1 MNTIR
6 FSAQGIFICL
16 IAAAFSSCTIQKRV
30 HMPGFHIEWN
40 GEEARIAKPL
50 NTSTTVQVSEE
61 EASKK
66 GIAVLTDAAEF
77 AVVSNRNEHVTEELL
92 KDEGIAPQVKQSPRE
107 TQKATHPRVHFP
119 TRLFSPV
126 QTLQARVSG
135 DETRRADGMS
145 IASMVCGIVGVF
157 MPLLVLPILAIIFAG
172 VGLHRI
178 KMNPDLRGKG
188 MAVAGLVLGI
198 LGFLYSVL
206 FIAVLVASL

>member
-1 MNTIR
+1 MRLSTI
-6 FSAQGIFICL
+6 AVYLCVL
-16 IAAAFSSCTIQKRV
+16 AAAFSSCTIRKRV
-30 HMPGFHIEWN
+30 HLPGFHIEWN
-40 GEEARIAKPL
+40 GEEARIAKPQ

-77 AVVSNRNEHVTEELL
+77 AVVSNRNEHVTEKLL

-107 TQKATHPRVHFP
+107 TQKDTPLRVHFP

-126 QTLQARVSG
+126 QTLQARVGG
-135 DETRRADGMS
+135 DETTKTDGMS
-145 IASMVCGIVGVF
+145 IASMVCGIVGMF

-188 MAVAGLVLGI
+188 MAVTGLVLGI
-198 LGFLYSVL
+198 LGFLCSVL